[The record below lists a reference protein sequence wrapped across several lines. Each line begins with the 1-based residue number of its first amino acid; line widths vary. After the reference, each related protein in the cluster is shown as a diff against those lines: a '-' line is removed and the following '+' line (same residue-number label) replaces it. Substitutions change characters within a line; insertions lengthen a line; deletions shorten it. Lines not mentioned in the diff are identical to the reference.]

1 MALRTWTPNNLSANS
16 AFRKTHELPT
26 TVQLRTRVTL
36 FAEINGKPAYWPF
49 WFVESITRESY
60 SYVGMDAASAAICA
74 AELIDLYTKTI
85 NYQTVEAT
93 SGYQDAA
100 LVVKDES
107 KTMTVATVRA
117 VHTGGAMYQVDVDR
131 EEPSYALEPM
141 FTIPEN
147 PT

>member
-26 TVQLRTRVTL
+26 TVQLRTRVTM
-36 FAEINGKPAYWPF
+36 FAEINGTEAYWPF

-60 SYVGMDAASAAICA
+60 SYVGMDAASAAACA

-93 SGYQDAA
+93 TG
-100 LVVKDES
+100 LVKSEP
-107 KTMTVATVRA
+107 KTTTVATVRA

-147 PT
+147 QT

>member
-36 FAEINGKPAYWPF
+36 QFVKINGMLVYWPF

-74 AELIDLYTKTI
+74 AELTDLYTKTV

-93 SGYQDAA
+93 TGE
-100 LVVKDES
+100 VKDES

-147 PT
+147 QT

>member
-26 TVQLRTRVTL
+26 TVLLRTRVSA
-36 FAEINGKPAYWPF
+36 FAKIHGLLVYWPF

-93 SGYQDAA
+93 TGS
-100 LVVKDES
+100 VKSEP

-147 PT
+147 QT